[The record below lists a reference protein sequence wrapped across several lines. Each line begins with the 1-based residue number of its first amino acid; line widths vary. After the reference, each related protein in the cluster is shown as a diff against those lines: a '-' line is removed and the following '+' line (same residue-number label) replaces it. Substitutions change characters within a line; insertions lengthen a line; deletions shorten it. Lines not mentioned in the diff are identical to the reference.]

1 MDLYHIDA
9 HKLMYHPDRIAQWQA
24 AGDNWEKAKSVYP
37 LYVEIAPAG
46 ACNHRCTFCAVDYIG
61 YKVRSLETELLI
73 RRVDEMAACG
83 VKSIMYAGE
92 GEPLLHK
99 HIGEIVVQTQKVD
112 IDIAITT
119 NAVAL
124 NEQLIHEIMG
134 SLTWIKVSVNAGTR
148 ETYAAVHQTKAD
160 DFDRVFRNLAKAVE
174 VKQQNRYACTIGVQ
188 MVLLPENQHEAVT
201 FAKRSKSVGVDYVV
215 IKPYSQHLM
224 SPSTMGKGY
233 KEFDYGQIYPLEQEL
248 EALEDKQ
255 FKVVFRR
262 RTMEK
267 LLDSDRHYD
276 VCQAT
281 PFFWAYVMA
290 NGDVYGCSAYLEDP
304 RFCFGN
310 LNERSFTEIWEGEAR
325 QRSFQHVR
333 HELDISECRK
343 NCRMDEVNRYL
354 WDLQHPSAHVNFI

>member
-1 MDLYHIDA
+1 MDLYRIDS
-9 HKLMYHPDRIAQWQA
+9 HKLMYHPGRIAQWQA
-24 AGDNWEKAKSVYP
+24 AGDDWEKAKSVYP

-61 YKVRSLETELLI
+61 YKVRSLDKDLLI
-73 RRVDEMAACG
+73 RRVTEMAERG

-99 HIGEIVVQTQKVD
+99 NIGEIIVQTQKAG
-112 IDIAITT
+112 IDVSLTT

-124 NEQLIHEIMG
+124 NEKVIHE
-134 SLTWIKVSVNAGTR
+134 SLASVTWIKASVNAGTR

-160 DFDRVFRNLAKAVE
+160 DFDRVFKNLVKAVE
-174 VKQQNRYACTIGVQ
+174 VKRKNRYACTIGVQ
-188 MVLLPENQHEAVT
+188 MVLLPENQHEAVALASRT
-201 FAKRSKSVGVDYVV
+201 KEIGADYAV

-224 SPSTMGKGY
+224 SLTTMGKEY
-233 KEFDYGQIYPLEQEL
+233 KDFDYGRVLCMEQEL
-248 EALEDKQ
+248 QALEDGQ
-255 FKVVFRR
+255 FHVIFRR

-267 LLDSDRHYD
+267 LAEADRQYT

-290 NGDVYGCSAYLEDP
+290 TGDVYGCSAYLEDP
-304 RFCFGN
+304 RFCYGN

-325 QRSFQHVR
+325 RRSFDHVR
-333 HELDISECRK
+333 HELNISECRK

-354 WDLQHPSAHVNFI
+354 WDLQHPPAHVNFI